1 MSWLSSLKSVFSPA
15 QEVKEEEIQTVL
27 QNYLLPH
34 SKDALKERISQLQV
48 QGRVLQLTI
57 NTFPDEKEYLQQI
70 HDDLAGALQK
80 CGIEELNLHVVQQSA
95 LHKRVQVKVVHLKH
109 RKRIRIYL
117 LCLML
122 HLSLNRIQITHQF
135 RKRRRNREMCHFIL
149 ESRMLF

>member
-57 NTFPDEKEYLQQI
+57 NTFPDEKNTCNKFMMI
-70 HDDLAGALQK
+70 
-80 CGIEELNLHVVQQSA
+80 
-95 LHKRVQVKVVHLKH
+95 
-109 RKRIRIYL
+109 
-117 LCLML
+117 
-122 HLSLNRIQITHQF
+122 
-135 RKRRRNREMCHFIL
+135 
-149 ESRMLF
+149 

>member
-27 QNYLLPH
+27 QNYLLPD

-57 NTFPDEKEYLQQI
+57 NTFSDEKEYLQQI

-80 CGIEELNLHVVQQSA
+80 CGIEELNLHVVQQ
-95 LHKRVQVKVVHLKH
+95 KRPTQELGS
-109 RKRIRIYL
+109 RL
-117 LCLML
+117 
-122 HLSLNRIQITHQF
+122 
-135 RKRRRNREMCHFIL
+135 FI
-149 ESRMLF
+149 

>member
-27 QNYLLPH
+27 QNYLLPD

-70 HDDLAGALQK
+70 HDDFSWRFA
-80 CGIEELNLHVVQQSA
+80 
-95 LHKRVQVKVVHLKH
+95 KV
-109 RKRIRIYL
+109 RY
-117 LCLML
+117 
-122 HLSLNRIQITHQF
+122 
-135 RKRRRNREMCHFIL
+135 
-149 ESRMLF
+149 

>member
-27 QNYLLPH
+27 QNYLLPD

-80 CGIEELNLHVVQQSA
+80 CGIEELNFITLFDGAVNHF
-95 LHKRVQVKVVHLKH
+95 KVS
-109 RKRIRIYL
+109 YY
-117 LCLML
+117 
-122 HLSLNRIQITHQF
+122 TP
-135 RKRRRNREMCHFIL
+135 E
-149 ESRMLF
+149 